1 MIRITEYNTEKRHC
15 EAGSAEAIQNIVV
28 KPIIKKGK
36 TNDTNN

>member
-1 MIRITEYNTEKRHC
+1 MIRRTEYNTEKRHC
-15 EAGSAEAIQNIVV
+15 EAESAEAIQKV